1 MNMRTIRYDNMKKNN
16 KGFTL
21 AELLIVIAI
30 IGVLVG
36 IAIPVLNSQLE
47 KSRKAKDLHTARS
60 IESVLVTA
68 VNDGTIE
75 LAPPTVAG
83 QASGIWVIV
92 TRDKDSWPSD
102 YYGDAKKHNTYFCG
116 ANTTVRINGKENDKA
131 WDVYN
136 EEIGKI
142 VSEAGLIGDGLKVV
156 SKNKNNDSW
165 DWYCV
170 EVYYHNGDIKTKIFS
185 GNKNKSSDVTNIN
198 EAYNN
203 IGKMIG

>member
-1 MNMRTIRYDNMKKNN
+1 MLNKK

-60 IESVLVTA
+60 IESVLATA
-68 VNDGTIE
+68 VNDGTIK
-75 LAPPTVAG
+75 LAPPKVAG
-83 QASGIWVIV
+83 QASGVWVIV
-92 TRDKDSWPSD
+92 TRDKDSWPSGYPD
-102 YYGDAKKHNTYFCG
+102 IAKAHNTYFCG
-116 ANTTVRINGKENDKA
+116 ANTTIRINGKENGEDWA
-131 WDVYN
+131 VYN
-136 EEIGKI
+136 KEIEKI

-165 DWYCV
+165 DWYGV
-170 EVYYHNGDIKTKIFS
+170 EIAYMDDKIVSRIFS
-185 GNKNKSSDVTNIN
+185 GLAGGESNMFKLKGDVTNI
-198 EAYNN
+198 E
-203 IGKMIG
+203 KMIG

>member
-1 MNMRTIRYDNMKKNN
+1 MLNKK

-60 IESVLVTA
+60 IESVLATA

-75 LAPPTVAG
+75 LAPPTNAN

-92 TRDKDSWPSD
+92 TRDNDSWPEGYD
-102 YYGDAKKHNTYFCG
+102 LTRNYPTYFCG
-116 ANTTVRINGKENDKA
+116 ANQAIKINGVNANSDYRVFNNDL
-131 WDVYN
+131 N
-136 EEIGKI
+136 SILN
-142 VSEAGLIGDGLKVV
+142 SAGFNSDIKVA
-156 SKNKNNDSW
+156 SKNKNGNDSW
-165 DWYCV
+165 DWYVV
-170 EVYYHNGDIKTKIFS
+170 EIAYMDGEIVSRIFS
-185 GNKNKSSDVTNIN
+185 GFTGGDSNMFKLKNDVTNI
-198 EAYNN
+198 E
-203 IGKMIG
+203 KMIG

>member
-1 MNMRTIRYDNMKKNN
+1 MLNKK

-60 IESVLVTA
+60 IESVLATA

-75 LAPPTVAG
+75 LAPPANAN
-83 QASGIWVIV
+83 QASSVWVIV
-92 TRDKDSWPSD
+92 TRDKDSWPEG
-102 YYGDAKKHNTYFCG
+102 YNVKIHPTYFCG
-116 ANTTVRINGKENDKA
+116 ANTTIRINGKENGKA

-136 EEIGKI
+136 SEIEKI

-165 DWYCV
+165 DWYGV
-170 EVYYHNGDIKTKIFS
+170 EIAYMEGKIVSRIFS
-185 GNKNKSSDVTNIN
+185 GFKGDDSNMFKLKNDVTNI
-198 EAYNN
+198 E
-203 IGKMIG
+203 KMIG

>member
-1 MNMRTIRYDNMKKNN
+1 MLNKK

-36 IAIPVLNSQLE
+36 ITIPVLNSQLE
-47 KSRKAKDLHTARS
+47 KSRKAKDLHTSRS
-60 IESVLVTA
+60 IESVLATA

-83 QASGIWVIV
+83 QASGVWVIV
-92 TRDKDSWPSD
+92 TRDKDSWPSGYPD
-102 YYGDAKKHNTYFCG
+102 NAKAHNTYFCG
-116 ANTTVRINGKENDKA
+116 ANTTIRINGKENGEDWA
-131 WDVYN
+131 VYN
-136 EEIGKI
+136 KEIEKI

-165 DWYCV
+165 DWYGV
-170 EVYYHNGDIKTKIFS
+170 EIAYMDDKIVSRIFS
-185 GNKNKSSDVTNIN
+185 GLAGGESNMFKLKGDVTNI
-198 EAYNN
+198 E
-203 IGKMIG
+203 KMIG

>member
-1 MNMRTIRYDNMKKNN
+1 MLNRK

-60 IESVLVTA
+60 IESVLATA

-75 LAPPTVAG
+75 LAPPTVAD

-92 TRDKDSWPSD
+92 TRDKDSWPSGYPD
-102 YYGDAKKHNTYFCG
+102 IAKAHNTYFCG
-116 ANTTVRINGKENDKA
+116 ANTTIRINGKENGEDWA
-131 WDVYN
+131 VYN
-136 EEIGKI
+136 SEIEKI

-165 DWYCV
+165 DWYGV
-170 EVYYHNGDIKTKIFS
+170 EIAYMEGKIVSRIFS
-185 GNKNKSSDVTNIN
+185 GLSGGESNMYKLIDVTNI
-198 EAYNN
+198 E
-203 IGKMIG
+203 KMIG

>member
-1 MNMRTIRYDNMKKNN
+1 MLNKK

-60 IESVLVTA
+60 IESVLATA

-75 LAPPTVAG
+75 LAPPDRND

-92 TRDKDSWPSD
+92 TRDKDSWPEG
-102 YYGDAKKHNTYFCG
+102 YNVKIHPTYFCG
-116 ANTTVRINGKENDKA
+116 ANTTIRINGKENGKA

-136 EEIGKI
+136 SEIEKI

-165 DWYCV
+165 DWYGV
-170 EVYYHNGDIKTKIFS
+170 EIAYMEGKIVSRIFS
-185 GNKNKSSDVTNIN
+185 GLRGGESNMYKLIDVTNI
-198 EAYNN
+198 E
-203 IGKMIG
+203 KMVG

>member
-1 MNMRTIRYDNMKKNN
+1 MLNKK

-60 IESVLVTA
+60 IESVLAVA

-92 TRDKDSWPSD
+92 TRDKDSWPEG
-102 YYGDAKKHNTYFCG
+102 YGTKTYPTYFCG
-116 ANTTVRINGKENDKA
+116 MNKTIKINGKVNNQEYDVFND
-131 WDVYN
+131 N
-136 EEIGKI
+136 LSNILI
-142 VSEAGLIGDGLKVV
+142 NAGFSSDIKVT
-156 SKNKNNDSW
+156 SKNKNGDDSW
-165 DWYCV
+165 DWIVIEIAYMDGEIV
-170 EVYYHNGDIKTKIFS
+170 SRIFS
-185 GNKNKSSDVTNIN
+185 GFTGGDSNMYALRRDVTNI
-198 EAYNN
+198 E
-203 IGKMIG
+203 KMIG

>member
-1 MNMRTIRYDNMKKNN
+1 MLNKK

-60 IESVLVTA
+60 IESVLATA

-92 TRDKDSWPSD
+92 TRDKDSWPEG
-102 YYGDAKKHNTYFCG
+102 YNVKIHPTYFCG
-116 ANTTVRINGKENDKA
+116 ANTTIRINGKENGKA

-136 EEIGKI
+136 SEIEKI

-156 SKNKNNDSW
+156 IKNKNNDSW
-165 DWYCV
+165 DWYGV
-170 EVYYHNGDIKTKIFS
+170 EIAYMEGKNVSRIFS
-185 GNKNKSSDVTNIN
+185 GLRGGESNMYKLIDVTNI
-198 EAYNN
+198 E
-203 IGKMIG
+203 KMVG

>member
-1 MNMRTIRYDNMKKNN
+1 MLNKK

-60 IESVLVTA
+60 IESVLATA

-75 LAPPTVAG
+75 LAPPKVAG
-83 QASGIWVIV
+83 QASGVWVIV
-92 TRDKDSWPSD
+92 TRDKDSWPQG
-102 YYGDAKKHNTYFCG
+102 YGTKKYQTYFCG
-116 ANTTVRINGKENDKA
+116 ANQNIKINGKTNNREYDVFND
-131 WDVYN
+131 DIDSILN
-136 EEIGKI
+136 
-142 VSEAGLIGDGLKVV
+142 SAGFSNDIKVA

-165 DWYCV
+165 DWYV
-170 EVYYHNGDIKTKIFS
+170 IEIAYMEGEIVSRIFS
-185 GNKNKSSDVTNIN
+185 GFEGTDSNMYELRNVVTNI
-198 EAYNN
+198 E
-203 IGKMIG
+203 KMVG

>member
-1 MNMRTIRYDNMKKNN
+1 MLNKK

-60 IESVLVTA
+60 IESVLATA

-75 LAPPTVAG
+75 LAPPANAN
-83 QASGIWVIV
+83 QASGVWVIV
-92 TRDKDSWPSD
+92 TRDKDSWPEG
-102 YYGDAKKHNTYFCG
+102 YNVKIHPTYFCG
-116 ANTTVRINGKENDKA
+116 ANTTIRINGKENGKA

-136 EEIGKI
+136 SEIEKI

-165 DWYCV
+165 DWYGV
-170 EVYYHNGDIKTKIFS
+170 EIAYMEGKIVSRIFS
-185 GNKNKSSDVTNIN
+185 GFKGDDSNMFKLKNDVTNI
-198 EAYNN
+198 E
-203 IGKMIG
+203 KMIG

>member
-1 MNMRTIRYDNMKKNN
+1 MLNKK

-60 IESVLVTA
+60 IESVLATA

-92 TRDKDSWPSD
+92 TRDKDSWPEG
-102 YYGDAKKHNTYFCG
+102 YNVKIHPTYFCG
-116 ANTTVRINGKENDKA
+116 ANTTIRINGKENGKA

-136 EEIGKI
+136 SEIEKI

-165 DWYCV
+165 DWYGV
-170 EVYYHNGDIKTKIFS
+170 EIAYMEGKIVSRIFS
-185 GNKNKSSDVTNIN
+185 GFKGDDSNMHELRNVVTNI
-198 EAYNN
+198 E
-203 IGKMIG
+203 KMVG

>member
-1 MNMRTIRYDNMKKNN
+1 MLNKK

-60 IESVLVTA
+60 IESVLATA

-75 LAPPTVAG
+75 LAPADKAN

-92 TRDKDSWPSD
+92 TRDKDSWPEGYD
-102 YYGDAKKHNTYFCG
+102 TKTYPTYFCG
-116 ANTTVRINGKENDKA
+116 MNKTIKINGKVNNKEYS
-131 WDVYN
+131 VFN
-136 EEIGKI
+136 EDLNNILNG
-142 VSEAGLIGDGLKVV
+142 AGFSSDIKVT
-156 SKNKNNDSW
+156 SKNKNGTDSW
-165 DWYCV
+165 DWYVV
-170 EVYYHNGDIKTKIFS
+170 EIAYMEGKIVSRIFS
-185 GNKNKSSDVTNIN
+185 GFEGADSNMYELRNVVTKI
-198 EAYNN
+198 EE
-203 IGKMIG
+203 MIE

>member
-1 MNMRTIRYDNMKKNN
+1 MLNKK

-60 IESVLVTA
+60 IESVLATA

-75 LAPPTVAG
+75 LAPPTNAN

-92 TRDKDSWPSD
+92 TRDNDSWPEGYD
-102 YYGDAKKHNTYFCG
+102 LTRNYPTYFCG
-116 ANTTVRINGKENDKA
+116 ANQAIKINGVNANSDYRVFNNDL
-131 WDVYN
+131 N
-136 EEIGKI
+136 SILN
-142 VSEAGLIGDGLKVV
+142 SAGFNSDIKVA
-156 SKNKNNDSW
+156 SKNKNGNDSW
-165 DWYCV
+165 DWYV
-170 EVYYHNGDIKTKIFS
+170 IEIAYMDGEIVSRIFS
-185 GNKNKSSDVTNIN
+185 GFKNETSNMYELTNIKT
-198 EAYNN
+198 N
-203 IGKMIG
+203 IEN